1 MPTSVSTSLYALA
14 SRFAIYFQPA
24 TNDVKNQELPNL
36 ISSAAPDLLDKI
48 NPCITFHQVRK
59 DSCSEAKGSRNSPRD

>member
-1 MPTSVSTSLYALA
+1 M
-14 SRFAIYFQPA
+14 FAVYFQPA

-48 NPCITFHQVRK
+48 NSCITFRPVRR
-59 DSCSEAKGSRNSPRD
+59 DSCSEAKDSRNSPRE